1 MNELVKKSFLFSDD
15 KIQQLWE
22 NNGEQITLRQKVE
35 ELSQK
40 IDEQNDEKKKMQEQ
54 LSKSDTSHKDI
65 DETVLKIRKNE
76 EEIVQLKQTV
86 SDKSEQNKELTSKL
100 VEVRRQLKQLEDQHS
115 KLKGTYKPRLDE
127 TKNHQ
132 GDIVKEVRKL
142 REDSAMLPEMF
153 RELVANNENL

>member
-1 MNELVKKSFLFSDD
+1 
-15 KIQQLWE
+15 
-22 NNGEQITLRQKVE
+22 
-35 ELSQK
+35 
-40 IDEQNDEKKKMQEQ
+40 MQEQ

-127 TKNHQ
+127 TKIHQ

>member
-1 MNELVKKSFLFSDD
+1 MSWLGNLSCLV
-15 KIQQLWE
+15 
-22 NNGEQITLRQKVE
+22 T
-35 ELSQK
+35 
-40 IDEQNDEKKKMQEQ
+40 
-54 LSKSDTSHKDI
+54 
-65 DETVLKIRKNE
+65 IRYSNYGKT
-76 EEIVQLKQTV
+76 TV
-86 SDKSEQNKELTSKL
+86 SRSPSVRRWKSCHRRSMSKTMKKRKCKSNLARATPLTKISTKQFSKLERMRKRSSSSSKQFLTNKELTSKL